1 MDVSPFRGT
10 TLIPLP
16 VHAPHFRGWMCA
28 PCGLLIVDYGSGI
41 LYANKETIARYDPD
55 NSSSQ

>member
-1 MDVSPFRGT
+1 
-10 TLIPLP
+10 
-16 VHAPHFRGWMCA
+16 MCA